1 LIWVVILIFG
11 PIILFVG
18 YFYYQTEIKE
28 RTLIDSYSPNGV
40 NTIEIV
46 EKGEPAWFGPSSV
59 RIKYGHHHIDRIIS
73 NDGKRLNGSNTSV
86 RWKSDDNAIITL
98 NGEEQFPETIEFNK
112 ENLKIFKIE
121 EARASPLN

>member
-1 LIWVVILIFG
+1 MIWVVILIFG